1 MTNEQV
7 KNVFNDVYVWWQKY
21 REISITPKS
30 KEWKS
35 IIGDADEIMRK
46 YEAEPLAVHMINEL
60 VRILEHRAKEESTY
74 VVSNMRL

>member
-7 KNVFNDVYVWWQKY
+7 KNVFNDVYVWWKKY
-21 REISITPKS
+21 REISITP
-30 KEWKS
+30 KS

-74 VVSNMRL
+74 VMSNMRL